1 MPERLAIILGTLLR
15 ISVQILV
22 GMLLLRYVLLRV
34 THASGSTEGVR
45 SLGAILTG
53 ELLFTSHYGVDWPWV
68 LTGLAR
74 SSLLVALAVLLSSGV
89 SLVLGYRLAARPHSR
104 IWDYLNAVGS
114 FLSGVPLFVAAG
126 VMYFWFRAEQ
136 FQAAPYSMSVSVVV
150 AIILILGLGEGV
162 VADWTRHFRLQFRTL
177 HASTYF
183 AVHRARGQS
192 TLGLAARH
200 IAPFLLSSTATRI
213 SYFFGGIIILEY
225 ILYVPGI
232 GRIFIDSI
240 TNVDRRGAFMHAM
253 ISGTLIVAIPV
264 LVHGFLNLWRRLS
277 ATSTRVVES
286 AAGGGR

>member
-1 MPERLAIILGTLLR
+1 MPKRLAIILGTLLR

-89 SLVLGYRLAARPHSR
+89 
-104 IWDYLNAVGS
+104 
-114 FLSGVPLFVAAG
+114 PLFVAAG

-136 FQAAPYSMSVSVVV
+136 FQAAPYSMSVGVVV

-277 ATSTRVVES
+277 ATSTRVVAS